1 MPISRACAATTEL
14 WSFPVTE
21 ALRQRIL
28 VTGAGGFVGRWAMAR
43 LSAALPGA
51 EVLAAGHG
59 VALALDVTRAD
70 EVDGLVRRVRPTAVI
85 HLAGMSSPVKA
96 RAETRAAWDVNL
108 FGTMNLAEAV
118 LRHAPEAR
126 FINAGSSEIYGG
138 SFNADGGAVDED
150 TPLAPLNPY
159 ATTKAAADLLLGQ
172 LAEEGLIVVRFRP
185 FNHTGPGQSTAF
197 ALPSFAAQIAAA
209 ERGTCEPAIRVGN
222 LDARRDFLDVR
233 DVVEAYL
240 CAITAPVLPRGA
252 VLNLASGEPRRIG
265 DALDALLAMSR
276 VPIRIERDETLM
288 RASDVPVTR
297 GEAARARALLGWSP
311 TIPWEQTLRDVL
323 DDHRRRA

>member
-1 MPISRACAATTEL
+1 M
-14 WSFPVTE
+14 TE

-59 VALALDVTRAD
+59 VALALDVTCAD
-70 EVDGLVRRVRPTAVI
+70 EVDTLVRRIRPTAVI

-96 RAETRAAWDVNL
+96 RIETRAAWDVNL

-118 LRHAPEAR
+118 LRHVPEAR
-126 FINAGSSEIYGG
+126 FINAGSAEIYGE
-138 SFNADGGAVDED
+138 SFNAGNGALSEEA
-150 TPLAPLNPY
+150 PLAPLNPY

-172 LAEEGLIVVRFRP
+172 LAGAGLAAVRFRP

-197 ALPSFAAQIAAA
+197 AVPAFASQIAAA
-209 ERGTCEPAIRVGN
+209 ERGGEPVIRVGN
-222 LDARRDFLDVR
+222 LEARRDFLDVR

-240 CAITAPVLPRGA
+240 LAVTVPSLPRGA

-265 DALDALLAMSR
+265 DALDAMLRLSR
-276 VPIRIERDETLM
+276 VPMRIECDETLM
-288 RASDVPVTR
+288 RPSDVPVTR
-297 GEAARARALLGWSP
+297 GEASRARALLGWRP
-311 TIPWEQTLRDVL
+311 TISWEQTIRDVL
-323 DDHRRRA
+323 DDCRRRA